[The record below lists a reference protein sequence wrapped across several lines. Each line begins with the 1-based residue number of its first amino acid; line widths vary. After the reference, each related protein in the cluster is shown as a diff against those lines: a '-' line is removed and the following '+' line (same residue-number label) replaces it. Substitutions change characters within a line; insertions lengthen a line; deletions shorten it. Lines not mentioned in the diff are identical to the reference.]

1 MKKII
6 SIIIVCLFFIALIFI
21 GKNLLKDGKEREYIK
36 SDKYYEENIEN
47 ININEVNGASISL
60 AVINTLDVST

>member
-6 SIIIVCLFFIALIFI
+6 RILFVCLFFIALIFI
-21 GKNLLKDGKEREYIK
+21 GKNVLKDGKEREYIK

-47 ININEVNGASISL
+47 DLRVKRYSSKD
-60 AVINTLDVST
+60 TL